1 MKHTNQRN
9 IKIVTELMSYC
20 YKHGSDSVHIDI
32 NKENKK
38 IIIFIRAQMCCI
50 SKEDLELLQTLL
62 HAPRC
67 HEMEEYYWNLTG
79 DNDIDS
85 ELTLVGM
92 MIDEAHIKYI
102 DGEYLEMT
110 LTRIP

>member
-1 MKHTNQRN
+1 MG
-9 IKIVTELMSYC
+9 YC
-20 YKHGSDSVHIDI
+20 YKHGSDNVHIDI

-38 IIIFIRAQMCCI
+38 IIIFIKAQISFI
-50 SKEDLELLQTLL
+50 SKENLELLKKLL
-62 HAPRC
+62 NAPRC

-79 DNDIDS
+79 DDDTDT

-92 MIDEAHIKYI
+92 MIDEAHINYV
-102 DGEYLEMT
+102 DGEYLEIR